1 MTIQQDYFG
10 HDHVTVIKPGRKL
23 ASLNLK
29 ELWAYRELI
38 WVMAMRD
45 IKVRYKQTTLGVL
58 WAVLQ
63 PFLMMVIFTI
73 VFSRTGMVASGNVPY
88 PVFVYA
94 ALVPWLF
101 FANAVGSCGNSLVG
115 SAHLI
120 GKIYFPR
127 LIIPL
132 SSIGALVLDF
142 AAATAVMIGIMIYYG
157 VPLSSSWLALP
168 LLLIALSFCA
178 LGVGTLLAALTV
190 TYRDFRYVIPFM
202 LQIWMF
208 ATPVIYP
215 ARSIPEKWLWLIQLN
230 PLTGLI
236 EGFRAAYL
244 GQTFDM
250 AALGSSIGI
259 SLVLLLAGVA
269 YFERVE
275 RRFADII

>member
-1 MTIQQDYFG
+1 MTIQEDYFG
-10 HDHVTVIKPGRKL
+10 HDHVTIIKPGRKL

-73 VFSRTGMVASGNVPY
+73 VFSRTGMVVSGNVPY

-142 AAATAVMIGIMIYYG
+142 AAATAVMIAIMGYYG

-168 LLLIALSFCA
+168 LLLMALSFCA

-244 GQTFDM
+244 GQAFDM
-250 AALGSSIGI
+250 AALGSSVGI

>member
-244 GQTFDM
+244 GQAFDM

>member
-73 VFSRTGMVASGNVPY
+73 VFSRTGMVVSGNVPY

-244 GQTFDM
+244 GQAFDM

>member
-73 VFSRTGMVASGNVPY
+73 VFSRTGMVVSGSVPY

-132 SSIGALVLDF
+132 SSIGALMLDF
-142 AAATAVMIGIMIYYG
+142 VAATAVMVGIMFYYD
-157 VPLSSSWLALP
+157 VALSSSWLALP
-168 LLLIALSFCA
+168 LLMIALSFCA

-244 GQTFDM
+244 GQSFDI